1 MGGHRFS
8 PVFIWARG
16 LSRTAREVAIQ
27 GVTRFAGLNPCST
40 GVNSTG
46 RTGVPCFWGG
56 DWTETPLP
64 VSKLHHIRGRYH
76 VTGAAKR
83 ARTRFFEHIR
93 TITAYLAFPGWT
105 TLMQTLIDSKSRP
118 NIEA

>member
-1 MGGHRFS
+1 M
-8 PVFIWARG
+8 IWARG

-27 GVTRFAGLNPCST
+27 GVTHFAGLNPCSTGVNST

-56 DWTETPLP
+56 GWTETPLP

-93 TITAYLAFPGWT
+93 TITAYLVFPGWT
-105 TLMQTLIDSKSRP
+105 TLMQTLIDSKPRP